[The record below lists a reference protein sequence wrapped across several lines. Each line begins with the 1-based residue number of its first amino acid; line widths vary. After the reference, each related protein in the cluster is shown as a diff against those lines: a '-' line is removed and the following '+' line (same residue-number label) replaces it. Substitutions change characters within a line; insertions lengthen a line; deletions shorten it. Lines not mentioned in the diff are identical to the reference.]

1 LLQALERPAGMM
13 ASWICSSLTGKK
25 WFWDIAI
32 NGSCSCSTHERAR
45 FEILRGVRKESSR
58 EQILDFR

>member
-1 LLQALERPAGMM
+1 MM